1 MALFGTEND
10 NIDELYETFH
20 GKPATGT
27 ERIEWRDPKH
37 LVYLGEAEAV
47 EYATDKVNGAP
58 ADRAGK
64 KTSYRH
70 SMLRKGNKLFTN
82 EDGTML
88 IILGPSLRVED
99 RGIVD

>member
-1 MALFGTEND
+1 MSLFDPRKENIED
-10 NIDELYETFH
+10 LYETFH
-20 GKPATGT
+20 GKPANGV
-27 ERIEWRDPKH
+27 ERIGWRDPKH
-37 LVYLGEAEAV
+37 LVYLGEADAV
-47 EYATDKVNGAP
+47 EYTTDKVNGAP
-58 ADRAGK
+58 SARAGK

-88 IILGPSLRVED
+88 IILGPNLRVED